1 MDEQR
6 TSTSDYTALIKQLCA
21 RRSDLVQRMAAD
33 PEHVT
38 DQHIHDLAALQA
50 AVQAV
55 EAEKR
60 RADSET
66 LRQEVQERTST
77 LQSMP

>member
-1 MDEQR
+1 
-6 TSTSDYTALIKQLCA
+6 
-21 RRSDLVQRMAAD
+21 MAAN

-38 DQHIHDLAALQA
+38 NQQIHDLAALQSA
-50 AVQAV
+50 FLAV

-66 LRQEVQERTST
+66 LRQEVQQRTST
-77 LQSMP
+77 LQSLP

>member
-1 MDEQR
+1 MDEQHAAM
-6 TSTSDYTALIKQLCA
+6 SDYTALIEELCA
-21 RRSDLVQRMAAD
+21 RRSDLVQQMAAD

-38 DQHIHDLAALQA
+38 NQHIHDLAALQA
-50 AVQAV
+50 AFQAV

-66 LRQEVQERTST
+66 LRKEVQERTST